1 MKRLWI
7 TRTLCL
13 NVKLDPDRLEEYGVT
28 TILKNLFALTRQGFG
43 GKLMEIP
50 YVSATGGDGSVEPD
64 RAESVRG
71 KVILPEGMLEEG
83 IGSD

>member
-28 TILKNLFALTRQGFG
+28 TILKSLFALTRQGFG

-50 YVSATGGDGSVEPD
+50 YVSAIGGVGSVEPD
-64 RAESVRG
+64 RAESVSGKSDSSRG
-71 KVILPEGMLEEG
+71 HAGG
-83 IGSD
+83 RNGSD